1 MIGGLCRRES
11 WRWSEVINDYD
22 EPWHGND
29 DHFMTKRG
37 ELIVD
42 LEMIH
47 FLRALRALM
56 TSQSG
61 FNSFQGQKIL
71 LWSRFKIKG
80 LRFEMTLASSILLK
94 ILDII
99 IMMIRGIT
107 LIMMTISLIRVIFN
121 VICSKEGGEIISRSS
136 LRSESHVFTKSNDY
150 NHWNHD
156 NDNHL

>member
-1 MIGGLCRRES
+1 
-11 WRWSEVINDYD
+11 
-22 EPWHGND
+22 
-29 DHFMTKRG
+29 MTKRG

-80 LRFEMTLASSILLK
+80 LRFKMTLASSILLK

-136 LRSESHVFTKSNDY
+136 LRSESHVFTKFNDY
-150 NHWNHD
+150 NHYNHD
-156 NDNHL
+156 NDNYL